1 MQKQINFDYS
11 TEIENQL
18 LKEIE
23 SSIKI
28 DEQIDALI
36 RQNTLDDK
44 LRSLNVAKQY
54 KRYLKDIGQLWTNDK
69 KKI

>member
-1 MQKQINFDYS
+1 MQKQTFDYS
-11 TEIENQL
+11 RELENQL

-23 SSIKI
+23 QSILI
-28 DEQIDALI
+28 DEQIDTLI

-54 KRYLKDIGQLWTNDK
+54 KRYLKEIGQL
-69 KKI
+69 

>member
-23 SSIKI
+23 TSIFI
-28 DEQIDALI
+28 DEQTDAYI
-36 RQNTLDDK
+36 RQNKLDDRI
-44 LRSLNVAKQY
+44 RSLNVAKQY
-54 KRYLKDIGQLWTNDK
+54 KRYLKDIGQL
-69 KKI
+69 

>member
-54 KRYLKDIGQLWTNDK
+54 KRYLKDIGQL
-69 KKI
+69 

>member
-1 MQKQINFDYS
+1 MQKQTFDYS

-23 SSIKI
+23 QSILIDEKI
-28 DEQIDALI
+28 DTLI

-54 KRYLKDIGQLWTNDK
+54 KRYLKEIGQL
-69 KKI
+69 

>member
-23 SSIKI
+23 TSILI
-28 DEQIDALI
+28 DEQIDTYV
-36 RQNTLDDK
+36 RQNTLDDRI
-44 LRSLNVAKQY
+44 RSLNVAKQY
-54 KRYLKDIGQLWTNDK
+54 RRYLQGIGQL
-69 KKI
+69 

>member
-1 MQKQINFDYS
+1 MQKQTFDYS
-11 TEIENQL
+11 TEIESQL

-23 SSIKI
+23 QSILI
-28 DEQIDALI
+28 DEKIDALV

-54 KRYLKDIGQLWTNDK
+54 KRYLKEIGQL
-69 KKI
+69 